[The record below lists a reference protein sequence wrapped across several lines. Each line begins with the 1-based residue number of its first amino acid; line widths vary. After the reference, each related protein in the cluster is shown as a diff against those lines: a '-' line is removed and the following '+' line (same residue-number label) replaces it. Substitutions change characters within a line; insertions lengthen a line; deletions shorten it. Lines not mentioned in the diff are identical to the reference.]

1 MRKLVSA
8 MSSVSRAL
16 WLSAALAVLF
26 SGHPQDVLAEAPVE
40 VPAASPVMLNDQTV
54 FVLRADEGGMSAAE
68 RARRASAALIQASHT
83 AANEAVSLERGNTA
97 TVVKVGSIPIVA
109 LNENDAQ
116 LAGDRTLHLYAARIA
131 SSVRSSLQ
139 IERRR
144 AAAADT
150 VFSVSLVVFF
160 ALVTLYLIRK
170 LHEFITRGR
179 TYVSSNPQRIPSLH
193 VSTLEVLG
201 PAALRSLLIVSFSA
215 ARWLGTFGLV
225 YAWLVVSMSLFAATR
240 PYTQRLTGLLLSPLS
255 GLVSRLAT
263 ALPLVV
269 VVLVAISA
277 LLLLVRLIGLFFASV
292 ERRETRLSWLAPDLA
307 PAASWLVRVAV
318 IVIALVFAAP
328 LITGD
333 TNGALARIGLLV
345 LFSFALGAAPVL
357 ASVVV
362 GLSVI
367 FSRGLSIDDIAEYG
381 GERGRVVALGLTVV
395 TLALDD
401 ESLVRVPH
409 LRALWHPTRLL
420 TRKAPE

>member
-1 MRKLVSA
+1 MLKYVAGLSSA
-8 MSSVSRAL
+8 AALPRCAALLLAL
-16 WLSAALAVLF
+16 WAWQPSHARAEDP
-26 SGHPQDVLAEAPVE
+26 PQT
-40 VPAASPVMLNDQTV
+40 PAASPVMLNDQTV

-68 RARRASAALIQASHT
+68 RARRSSAALSQASRT
-83 AANEAVSLERGNTA
+83 AASEPVTVQRGTEAMVLR
-97 TVVKVGSIPIVA
+97 VGAIPIVT
-109 LNENDAQ
+109 LSEVDAQ
-116 LAGDRTLHLYAARIA
+116 FAGDRTLDLYAARIA

-139 IERRR
+139 LERRR

-150 VFSVSLVVFF
+150 VFSISLVVFF

-170 LHEFITRGR
+170 LHEFLTRGR
-179 TYVSSNPQRIPSLH
+179 SYVSLHPQRVPALR
-193 VSTLEVLG
+193 VSSIEVLG

-215 ARWLGTFGLV
+215 ARWLGTFGLG

-240 PYTQRLTGLLLSPLS
+240 PYTHRLTGLLLSPLS

-263 ALPLVV
+263 ALPLAV

-307 PAASWLVRVAV
+307 PAVSWLVRVSV
-318 IVIALVFAAP
+318 IVVSLVFAAP
-328 LITGD
+328 LLTGD
-333 TNGALARIGLLV
+333 TDGSLARIGLLV
-345 LFSFALGAAPVL
+345 LFSFALGCAPVL

-367 FSRGLSIDDIAEYG
+367 FSRGLSIDDVAEYG

-395 TLALDD
+395 TLAMDN

-420 TRKAPE
+420 ARKAP

>member
-1 MRKLVSA
+1 MRKLASTRSFACTLTLFVA
-8 MSSVSRAL
+8 F
-16 WLSAALAVLF
+16 AALLSWPPSPAGADEV
-26 SGHPQDVLAEAPVE
+26 SEA
-40 VPAASPVMLNDQTV
+40 PAASPVTLNDQTV
-54 FVLRADEGGMSAAE
+54 FVLRADEGGQSAAE
-68 RARRASAALIQASHT
+68 RARRASASLSQVSRVSAHDAISVQRRADLIVVHVG
-83 AANEAVSLERGNTA
+83 AV
-97 TVVKVGSIPIVA
+97 PIVA
-109 LNENDAQ
+109 LSETDAQ
-116 LAGDRTLHLYAARIA
+116 LAGDRTLDLYAARIA
-131 SSVRSSLQ
+131 SSIRSSLQ

-170 LHEFITRGR
+170 LHEFLTRAR
-179 TYVSSNPQRIPSLH
+179 TYVSLHPQRIPALH
-193 VSTLEVLG
+193 VSSIEVLG

-225 YAWLVVSMSLFAATR
+225 YAWLAVSMSLFAATR
-240 PYTQRLTGLLLSPLS
+240 PYTHRLTGLLLTPLS

-263 ALPLVV
+263 ALPLLVV
-269 VVLVAISA
+269 VIVAISA
-277 LLLLVRLIGLFFASV
+277 LLLVVRLVGLFFASV

-318 IVIALVFAAP
+318 IVSALVFAAP

-333 TNGALARIGLLV
+333 NNGPLARIGLLV
-345 LFSFALGAAPVL
+345 LLSFALGCAPVL

-367 FSRGLSIDDIAEYG
+367 FSRGLAIDDVAEYG

-420 TRKAPE
+420 LRKAP